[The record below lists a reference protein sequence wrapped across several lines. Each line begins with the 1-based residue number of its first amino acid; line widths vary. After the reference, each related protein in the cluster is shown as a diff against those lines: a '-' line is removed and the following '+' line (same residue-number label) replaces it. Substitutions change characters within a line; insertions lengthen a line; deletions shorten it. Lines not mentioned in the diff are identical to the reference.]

1 MGLKTEGVRI
11 KKVSRRGGKMAEAG
25 ETGCVTI
32 PAMSTNHKRRR
43 LKPRIR
49 RRAAPG
55 TKPGTMNV
63 APDAPPTKI
72 DVIAY
77 DRDRLVEKSNITLK
91 GLDDFMSQWPVVWVN
106 VIGLGSAD
114 TLQGLATKFT
124 IHPLAM
130 EDIVN
135 VHQRAKFD
143 QYDAN
148 VYFVVR
154 APDASRDECTA
165 QLSFI
170 IGKNYVVTF
179 QEGPSDCFEPMRNR
193 LRNEKSVLRQETQ
206 ADYLAYRLIDA
217 VVDAYFPILERVGD
231 RLDEL
236 DDRTAAGEGQSVF
249 GDLHGVKR
257 ELLLLR
263 RAVWPLRDALREMQV
278 EETPFVCNQTQVYL
292 RDCQDHAIQLIDLV
306 EAYRDISSD
315 IRDFYLSTMS
325 NRMNEIMKTLT
336 IIATIFIPMN
346 FIAALYGMNFEG
358 DSPWNMP
365 ELHWHLGYPF
375 ALTLMASF
383 AGGMLIMF
391 WRRGWIGGGS
401 NVVKPLDPPKNGER
415 R

>member
-1 MGLKTEGVRI
+1 
-11 KKVSRRGGKMAEAG
+11 MAAADGAG
-25 ETGCVTI
+25 CATI
-32 PAMSTNHKRRR
+32 AAMSNNHKRRR

-63 APDAPPTKI
+63 APDAPATAI

-77 DRDRLVEKSNITLK
+77 DKDRIVEKSHITLK
-91 GLDDFMSQWPVVWVN
+91 QLDEFMTQWPVVWVN
-106 VIGLGSAD
+106 VVGLGSAE
-114 TLQGLATKFT
+114 TLQGLAEKFS

-130 EDIVN
+130 EDVVN

-148 VYFVVR
+148 AYLVVR
-154 APDASRDECTA
+154 TPDHSRDECTA

-170 IGKNYVVTF
+170 LGKNYVVTF
-179 QEGPSDCFEPMRNR
+179 QEGPHDCFESMRNR
-193 LRNEKSVLRQETQ
+193 LRHERSALRQETQ

-217 VVDAYFPILERVGD
+217 VVDAYFPILEHIGD
-231 RLDEL
+231 RLDDL
-236 DDRTAAGEGQSVF
+236 DDRTAAGEGQTVF
-249 GDLHGVKR
+249 GELHTLKR

-263 RAVWPLRDALREMQV
+263 RAVWPLRDAIREMQV
-278 EETPFVCNQTQVYL
+278 EDTPFICNQTRVYL
-292 RDCQDHAIQLIDLV
+292 RDCQDHSIQLIDLV

-325 NRMNEIMKTLT
+325 NRMNEVMKTLT

-346 FIAALYGMNFEG
+346 FIAALYGMNFDP
-358 DSPWNMP
+358 DSPYNMP
-365 ELHWHLGYPF
+365 ELRWHLGYPF
-375 ALTLMASF
+375 ALGLMATF
-383 AGGMLIMF
+383 ACSMLIMF
-391 WRRGWIGGGS
+391 WYRGWIGSGS
-401 NVVKPLDPPKNGER
+401 SNFKPLDPPAKNGER